1 MAAFVLRRIVWTVP
15 IVFVVVTLL
24 FFMMRAIG
32 GDPFRHGP
40 LFGLSNEAWV
50 KYGDFQPAA
59 IRRNQRE
66 KYGLDRPWYRQY
78 ADYVRGVFTLDLGPS
93 LSYRNLRVTDLIRE
107 VAPRSFELAFLA
119 FAWALVV
126 GIPLG
131 VFAALRQDS
140 AFDYVTRFL
149 SSAGFALPNFL
160 VATILIYWFAVR
172 LGWLPTHGWTSWQ
185 HKVLPAFTLGLL
197 PMGWV
202 VRLVRGAMLDTL
214 SEDYVRAAR
223 AKGLRW
229 RRVVSLHA
237 LRNSLIPLVTVA
249 GPLLGYLITGSFVVE
264 QIFGVPGVGRYFV
277 AAVLAR
283 DYPLIAGLT
292 VMLALVIIVANLLVD
307 VAQALL
313 DPRVRVA
320 PQPA

>member
-93 LSYRNLRVTDLIRE
+93 LSYRNLRVNDLIRE

-119 FAWALVV
+119 FGWALVV

-131 VFAALRQDS
+131 VLAALRQDS
-140 AFDYVTRFL
+140 AFDYVTRFV

-185 HKVLPAFTLGLL
+185 HKVLPSFTLGLL

-292 VMLALVIIVANLLVD
+292 VMLALVIMVANLLVD
-307 VAQALL
+307 VAHALL
-313 DPRVRVA
+313 DPRVREA

>member
-313 DPRVRVA
+313 DPRVREA

>member
-93 LSYRNLRVTDLIRE
+93 LSYRNLRVNDLIRE

-119 FAWALVV
+119 FGWALVV

-131 VFAALRQDS
+131 VLAALRQDS
-140 AFDYVTRFL
+140 AFDYVTRFV

-185 HKVLPAFTLGLL
+185 HKVLPSFTLGLL

-307 VAQALL
+307 VAHALL
-313 DPRVRVA
+313 DPRVREA

>member
-1 MAAFVLRRIVWTVP
+1 MAVFLVRRVVWTVP

-140 AFDYVTRFL
+140 AFDYATRFL

-313 DPRVRVA
+313 DPRVREA
-320 PQPA
+320 PRPA

>member
-1 MAAFVLRRIVWTVP
+1 
-15 IVFVVVTLL
+15 
-24 FFMMRAIG
+24 
-32 GDPFRHGP
+32 
-40 LFGLSNEAWV
+40 
-50 KYGDFQPAA
+50 
-59 IRRNQRE
+59 
-66 KYGLDRPWYRQY
+66 
-78 ADYVRGVFTLDLGPS
+78 
-93 LSYRNLRVTDLIRE
+93 
-107 VAPRSFELAFLA
+107 
-119 FAWALVV
+119 
-126 GIPLG
+126 LG

-149 SSAGFALPNFL
+149 SSAGFALPKFL
-160 VATILIYWFAVR
+160 VATLLIYWFAVR

-223 AKGLRW
+223 SKGLRW

-313 DPRVRVA
+313 DPRVREA